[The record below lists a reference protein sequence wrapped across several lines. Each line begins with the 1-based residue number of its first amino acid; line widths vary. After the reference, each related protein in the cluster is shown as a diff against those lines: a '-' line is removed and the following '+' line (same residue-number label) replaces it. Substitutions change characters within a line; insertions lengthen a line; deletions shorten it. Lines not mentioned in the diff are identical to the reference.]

1 MSLMR
6 RREFLRRSLL
16 ATAGSAA
23 FTSVYAKLNLAQA
36 ASLPGG
42 PRLLGSDYRAL
53 VCLFLY
59 GGNDCFNMIVPR
71 DAAYNTYAQTR
82 TNWR

>member
-36 ASLPGG
+36 ASLPSG
-42 PRLLGSDYRAL
+42 LLKSLA
-53 VCLFLY
+53 VK
-59 GGNDCFNMIVPR
+59 
-71 DAAYNTYAQTR
+71 ATSS
-82 TNWR
+82 